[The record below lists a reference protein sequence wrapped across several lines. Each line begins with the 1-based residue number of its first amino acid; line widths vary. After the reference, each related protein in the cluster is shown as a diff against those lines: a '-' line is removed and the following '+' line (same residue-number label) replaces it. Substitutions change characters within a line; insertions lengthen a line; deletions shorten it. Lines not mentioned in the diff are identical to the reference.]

1 MENEEL
7 VSLIQQGTDVSENL
21 GVLYQQNEGML
32 KKIVLPLSE
41 YAETDDLMQEAFLG
55 LWDAVNNFD
64 PSLNVKFMTYAPY
77 RIRMHCIRYIENNR
91 LKRIPVHMVEL
102 INKYKKLC
110 ENADVDEQTARKEL
124 KLSKKQYDFMIQ
136 TMQNDDCISLDS
148 MVKTKDENLTVA
160 DTIAD
165 DTDIEQEVLEGILTD
180 DLWKALDVLDEKKKE
195 ILLKRYKEG
204 QEQKQIAD
212 DLGLSR
218 QRIFQLEREAL
229 DQLKQLQKVQELAEA
244 FDYNCSLAYR
254 SGLQRVKDGKG
265 SNVELLAIKHLELEE
280 QVKRKQKNLRR
291 TMNLL
296 EGCSQNPL
304 LYRISQL
311 CKEKGISRRTME
323 ADAGLGVGAS
333 SKWNRYQPRQN
344 TLQKVADFFGVSI
357 EYLKGETERRS

>member
-1 MENEEL
+1 MDNEEL

-41 YAETDDLMQEAFLG
+41 YAETEDLMQEAFLG

-102 INKYKKLC
+102 ISKYKKLC
-110 ENADVDEQTARKEL
+110 EDGDVDEQTARKEL

-136 TMQNDDCISLDS
+136 TMLNDDCISLDS

-165 DTDIEQEVLEGILTD
+165 DIDIEQEVLEGLLTD
-180 DLWKALDVLDEKKKE
+180 DLWKALDALDDRKKE
-195 ILLKRYKEG
+195 IILKRYKEG

-218 QRIFQLEREAL
+218 QRIFQLERKAL

-244 FDYNCSLAYR
+244 FDFGCSLAYKG
-254 SGLQRVKDGKG
+254 GLNAYENNGRTSV
-265 SNVELLAIKHLELEE
+265 VELVAIKHIEA
-280 QVKRKQKNLRR
+280 VDRKNVNLRK
-291 TMNLL
+291 TLTEL
-296 EGCSQNPL
+296 QACSIL
-304 LYRISQL
+304 DRINQM
-311 CKEKGISRRTME
+311 CKEKGVSRRQME
-323 ADAGLGVGAS
+323 QEAGLGSGAS
-333 SKWNRYQPRQN
+333 SKWKGGFIPRQN